1 MNEPAATRLTTFPP
15 AQCKQTKTPL
25 VRAGHCVDPLIKTLF
40 RHLGRG
46 PSSRPNTGGSTAA
59 DAITSGAKRCVIA
72 RLVLGVHDPATFTFD
87 VPQFHKCSTIVDG
100 LRLIK
105 GQFGVG
111 HCSVAARQVSVFQ
124 PKNPFDCTPLTN
136 VVRETVS

>member
-15 AQCKQTKTPL
+15 AKCKQTKTPL
-25 VRAGHCVDPLIKTLF
+25 VRAGHCVDPLTKTLF

-72 RLVLGVHDPATFTFD
+72 RLELGVDDLAIFTFD
-87 VPQFHKCSTIVDG
+87 VPQFHERSTTVNG
-100 LRLIK
+100 LQLIK
-105 GQFGVG
+105 GEFGAG
-111 HCSVAARQVSVFQ
+111 HCFEGVVEVF
-124 PKNPFDCTPLTN
+124 PSDAHPISGFS
-136 VVRETVS
+136 R